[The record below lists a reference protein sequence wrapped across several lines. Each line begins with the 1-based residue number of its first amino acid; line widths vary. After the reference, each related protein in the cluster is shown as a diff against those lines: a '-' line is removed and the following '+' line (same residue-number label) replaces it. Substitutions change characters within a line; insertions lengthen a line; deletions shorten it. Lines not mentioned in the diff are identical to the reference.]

1 MTMNAN
7 AEIAKRAYE
16 AFARGDIEAVL
27 ASFAED
33 VEFYEAEGLPWG
45 GLHHGRDEVARN
57 VFGVL
62 AETFDDYT
70 ATPERYIESGDTVVV
85 LGRYSGVGRESGK
98 TLDAAFAHVWNLED
112 GRLKEFNHYADTAR
126 IVEATA
132 SR

>member
-1 MTMNAN
+1 MTAN
-7 AEIAKRAYE
+7 AEVAKGAYE

-33 VEFYEAEGLPWG
+33 VEWYEAEGVPWG

-62 AETFDDYT
+62 IETFDDYG

-85 LGRYSGVGRESGK
+85 LGRYSGVGRKSGK
-98 TLDAAFAHVWNLED
+98 TLDAAFAHVWNLEG
-112 GRLKEFNHYADTAR
+112 GRLKVFNHYADTAR
-126 IVEATA
+126 IVEAVA
-132 SR
+132 S

>member
-1 MTMNAN
+1 MNAS

-33 VEFYEAEGLPWG
+33 VDFYEAESLPWG
-45 GLHHGRDEVARN
+45 GLHRGRDEVARN
-57 VFGVL
+57 VFAVVV
-62 AETFDDYT
+62 ETFDDYAT
-70 ATPERYIESGDTVVV
+70 TPERYIESGDTVVV

-98 TLDAAFAHVWNLED
+98 PLDAAFAHVWNLRA

-126 IVEATA
+126 ITEAMA

>member
-7 AEIAKRAYE
+7 AEIARRAYE

-45 GLHHGRDEVARN
+45 GLHRGRDEVARN

-62 AETFDDYT
+62 VETFDDYA
-70 ATPERYIESGDTVVV
+70 ATPERYIESGETVVL
-85 LGRYSGVGRESGK
+85 LGRYSGVARETGK
-98 TLDAAFAHVWNLED
+98 TFDAAFAHVWNLEC
-112 GRLKEFNHYADTAR
+112 GRLQEFNHYADTAR
-126 IVEATA
+126 IVEPLV